1 MYYQS
6 KDSDH
11 FSRQR
16 RQVCNEIFM
25 LLLLSWCGE
34 VLLEF
39 LLFSVL
45 VSAIIEDFS
54 LYQYLD
60 VLEIIFWQ
68 SLFIVVVHPV
78 TIYAEILSCADTVH
92 IEILSKE
99 SGIITD
105 SYCVALFNIVQN
117 CVLSLFIVLLWMYYS
132 SFGFFTFICL
142 YIWHLYESEEA
153 SFRRD

>member
-68 SLFIVVVHPV
+68 SLFIVAVHPV

-99 SGIITD
+99 FGIITD
-105 SYCVALFNIVQN
+105 SYCAALFNIVQN